1 METYSKD
8 TTLRDYLR
16 VIFKHKYLVIITI
29 IPVVVINYVI
39 LEFKTP
45 VYDANVKMLVA
56 GQKIAESSYYKL
68 TGKLGVSANH
78 AALINSR
85 QVITPVV
92 LALKLYEVPDDYE
105 SRFAS
110 PLKRWWMKNIKKRME
125 ALKKK
130 TNNLRTLT
138 EQQERDMRINNAI
151 IALSGQ
157 VSVEPVEESD
167 LFLIKAIDF
176 DPVVAA
182 IITNSVSRSYI
193 IFDLQQQL
201 AEFKL
206 KYGEK
211 HASVVQLN
219 NYIEEMTK
227 TLDGKPLPGLDL
239 LWPASIKV
247 VEQAEVSEEPTESI
261 NKTGTLVI
269 SFLGGLMLGVVLSFV
284 IGLFD
289 QRFQSPL
296 DLETFLKVP
305 LLGSIPKVRKRNQL
319 LIEETNQPAN
329 YTKAFHNLADQ
340 LYLLIKD
347 KQLKS
352 ILITDMKSSKK
363 IPVIAANLA
372 AYIGKKADN
381 KVLII
386 DANLRNSASI
396 QTLNIPNTHGL
407 GEILEEKLNL
417 EDVICDIGSNIS
429 ILPSGN
435 PNLNPLNLIASKNMQ
450 EVINRVKD
458 AYEIVF
464 IICAGLGDYQ
474 DAVVLSS
481 ITDSVILIVDEQKD
495 RRQAV
500 KFAISP
506 VEQKKANI
514 LGVILNNRSYVI
526 PEIIYKLT

>member
-110 PLKRWWMKNIKKRME
+110 PLKRWWMKYIKKRME

-151 IALSGQ
+151 GALSGR

-167 LFLIKAIDF
+167 LFLIKVINF
-176 DPVVAA
+176 NPVVAA
-182 IITNSVSRSYI
+182 IIANSVSRSYI

-211 HASVVQLN
+211 HASVVQLH

-227 TLDGKPLPGLDL
+227 TLDGKPLPGLDF

-284 IGLFD
+284 IGFFD

-296 DLETFLKVP
+296 DLEAFLKIP
-305 LLGSIPKVRKRNQL
+305 LLGSIPKIRKTSKS
-319 LIEETNQPAN
+319 LIEETKYPKN
-329 YTKAFHNLADQ
+329 YAWAFHNLAEQ
-340 LYLLIKD
+340 ICLMKKD
-347 KQLKS
+347 RQLKT
-352 ILITDMKSSKK
+352 ILIAEIDSTRETALIS
-363 IPVIAANLA
+363 ANLA
-372 AYIGKKADN
+372 RYISKKLN
-381 KVLII
+381 KRILVI
-386 DANLRNSASI
+386 DANLRNPALA
-396 QTLNIPNTHGL
+396 QVLNISSTQGL
-407 GEILEEKLNL
+407 GEVIEGHADFG
-417 EDVICDIGSNIS
+417 DVICEFENHFNVIPAGS
-429 ILPSGN
+429 SG
-435 PNLNPLNLIASKNMQ
+435 LNPLNLLSSNNMN
-450 EVINRVKD
+450 EFINKIKD
-458 AYEIVF
+458 MYELVF
-464 IICAGLGDYQ
+464 ITCAGLGDYQ

-481 ITDSVILIVDEQKD
+481 ITDGVILIVDERKD